1 MYIRDDLLDK
11 IKEIFK
17 IEKLTYIR
25 TGKHAYNNNDLFIF
39 NSNKGTMAIEVGG
52 TNLYSIYETKEN
64 MQYPG
69 YFYTIT
75 PRCILFVAEKE
86 TRLRVDGTATIF
98 EGKAFDCTSELVLLA
113 MEKS

>member
-1 MYIRDDLLDK
+1 
-11 IKEIFK
+11 
-17 IEKLTYIR
+17 
-25 TGKHAYNNNDLFIF
+25 
-39 NSNKGTMAIEVGG
+39 MAIEVGG

-113 MEKS
+113 MENS